1 MNRVHGY
8 SVRYSWRGGGGLQ
21 CTLFV
26 EGVATVHVISSTK
39 MMLVAVSAAASV
51 GAYLVCCRLIA
62 GMSDMFTRAG
72 LFGRDL
78 NKTSDDKV

>member
-1 MNRVHGY
+1 MQYTHVNGY
-8 SVRYSWRGGGGLQ
+8 SA
-21 CTLFV
+21 LFV
-26 EGVATVHVISSTK
+26 EGVATVRVICGGRGYSARYFEYK

-78 NKTSDDKV
+78 NKTSDAKV

>member
-1 MNRVHGY
+1 MSVYTCERLQCVIHEGRGY
-8 SVRYSWRGGGGLQ
+8 SARY
-21 CTLFV
+21 F
-26 EGVATVHVISSTK
+26 EYK